1 MLQPSRWAVRL
12 SRLSKNS
19 VRAASSNRP
28 SKSHPLDYRPKASP
42 PQARR
47 ISPTSSRSSGAQ
59 NQQPDTVSKEAS
71 KAAAIS
77 NALEQSARS
86 GENDLLAPV
95 HLPKDPEAIL
105 TETHPAMS
113 LLANSSII
121 IRRQLEMMNIFLGF
135 EQANRYVIMDPEGNT
150 IGYLA
155 ERDHGLGSAVARQAF
170 KTHRSFTTHVFDK
183 NEQEVLRFHRPFA
196 LINSNIR
203 IYDCI
208 NRDPNAP
215 SETSTDLQGLS
226 VNTAAHV
233 SSLPLEQMRII
244 GETRQQWALLRRKY
258 NMFLHRQKSD
268 IPRSENAPQ
277 LTAGDLPLSSST
289 ALEVVDER
297 HPDGVM
303 VQWAYCDEPFL
314 SWDFSLLSE
323 DKKLVG
329 SVNRNFGGFARE
341 IFTDTGTYAL
351 RMDAAGLASEPNH
364 LISKTGSTAQE
375 HTPGM
380 TLDQRAVML
389 ATAVSI
395 DFDYFSRHSS
405 SPGGL
410 GMWPLW
416 MPWGGGAAEA
426 GAAGGAAGGAVG
438 AAEGATGVAGEVA
451 GAARG
456 VGAATG
462 EGAIAGA
469 GTMAGYE
476 AMQRGWGNNSPSDDA
491 SPQADPTAGSAS
503 QPPPESQTGASEDV
517 WGSGQ
522 DPWAGNSQ
530 ESSQWGGQGGSG
542 TDPTG
547 GAGGDVGGGGD
558 VGEGIADWFKDLF

>member
-1 MLQPSRWAVRL
+1 
-12 SRLSKNS
+12 
-19 VRAASSNRP
+19 
-28 SKSHPLDYRPKASP
+28 
-42 PQARR
+42 
-47 ISPTSSRSSGAQ
+47 
-59 NQQPDTVSKEAS
+59 VSKEAS
-71 KAAAIS
+71 KSAALS
-77 NALEQSARS
+77 NALVQTAHS

-95 HLPKDPEAIL
+95 HLPKDPEGIL

-113 LLANSSII
+113 ILANSSII
-121 IRRQLEMMNIFLGF
+121 IRRQIEMMNIFLGF

-155 ERDHGLGSAVARQAF
+155 ERDHGVGSAVARQAF

-196 LINSNIR
+196 FINSNIR

-208 NRDPNAP
+208 NRDSSAP

-226 VNTAAHV
+226 VNTAAHI

-244 GETRQQWALLRRKY
+244 GEARQQWAPLRRKY
-258 NMFLHRQKSD
+258 NMFLHRNKSD
-268 IPRSENAPQ
+268 MPKDENAPQ
-277 LTAGDLPLSSST
+277 LTSGDLPLSNST
-289 ALEVVDER
+289 ALEVVDRR
-297 HPDGVM
+297 HPNGVM

-323 DKKLVG
+323 DKKLIG

-364 LISKTGSTAQE
+364 LISRTGTTAQE

-405 SPGGL
+405 SAGGL
-410 GMWPLW
+410 GVWPLW

-426 GAAGGAAGGAVG
+426 GAAGGAVG

-476 AMQRGWGNNSPSDDA
+476 AMQSGWGRNSAPDDA
-491 SPQADPTAGSAS
+491 SPQAGTTADSAT
-503 QPPPESQTGASEDV
+503 QPPPDSQPGASEDV

-522 DPWAGNSQ
+522 DPWAGGSQ
-530 ESSQWGGQGGSG
+530 GGSQWGDQGGSG

-547 GAGGDVGGGGD
+547 GAGGDGGGD